1 MEEDAVH
8 FYNNK
13 VRLIIGFIFIT
24 ALFSGIS
31 AFTYFIYGE
40 TILLVFLPFLLGTIL
55 IGLIWL
61 ANFSK
66 LFNRNPYVTITN
78 SSILINPNTKN
89 EIKIEAAN
97 IVTVSV
103 VEASFDKRIQFD
115 LRDEDTLFENLS
127 VLSKILYGPDKILGQ
142 KIFYIQYGLIKKHK
156 RPLFLKAF
164 DDFIT
169 QSVSQEEEA
178 TILKN
183 FPDSSIKTEKE
194 ILNKYDNHP
203 IQKLVINFHYFKRAY
218 VYSLLIFL
226 IMFVLFYLLLHKDN
240 SYLVYIIVSFFTYP
254 FAKLFFDRLGI
265 YTLREKIDKQTGVTY
280 YLYQAIFFFD
290 SLLYHS
296 SIYLAPLGLLV
307 LIIHLIIKKVRSQKN
322 NDVQP

>member
-1 MEEDAVH
+1 M
-8 FYNNK
+8 
-13 VRLIIGFIFIT
+13 
-24 ALFSGIS
+24 
-31 AFTYFIYGE
+31 
-40 TILLVFLPFLLGTIL
+40 LGTIL

-115 LRDEDTLFENLS
+115 LRDEDTLFKNLS
-127 VLSKILYGPDKILGQ
+127 LLSKILYGPDMILGQ
-142 KIFYIQYGLIKKHK
+142 NIFYIQYGLIKKHK

-169 QSVSQEEEA
+169 QSVSQEEKA

-254 FAKLFFDRLGI
+254 FAKLFFDCLGI

-307 LIIHLIIKKVRSQKN
+307 LIIHLIIKKSSQSKE
-322 NDVQP
+322 Q

>member
-13 VRLIIGFIFIT
+13 VRLIVGFIFIT

-31 AFTYFIYGE
+31 AFTYLIYE
-40 TILLVFLPFLLGTIL
+40 EVILLVFLPFLLGTIL

-61 ANFSK
+61 ANFPK

-78 SSILINPNTKN
+78 SYILINPNTKN

-115 LRDEDTLFENLS
+115 LRDEDILFKNLS
-127 VLSKILYGPDKILGQ
+127 LLSKILYGPDMIIGQ
-142 KIFYIQYGLIKKHK
+142 NIFYIQYGLIKKHK

-169 QSVSQEEEA
+169 QSVSQEEKA
-178 TILKN
+178 TILKD

-254 FAKLFFDRLGI
+254 FAKLFLDRSKPFLTSVG
-265 YTLREKIDKQTGVTY
+265 EG
-280 YLYQAIFFFD
+280 FF
-290 SLLYHS
+290 
-296 SIYLAPLGLLV
+296 V
-307 LIIHLIIKKVRSQKN
+307 C
-322 NDVQP
+322 